1 MIEWNLGQQ
10 QLLLILLGL
19 VVIGIAIAIGI
30 NLFRA
35 NAISSKRDI
44 LTNETI
50 DMAAQAISYY
60 KRAREF
66 GGGGKSF
73 IGWQIPSQVQNTIN
87 GSYIISQIY
96 SDSVVLVATGTEV
109 VTGDDSIQVKTTVYS
124 DNYQIEIIH

>member
-1 MIEWNLGQQ
+1 MGQQ